1 MEQFLLIWHL
11 QLFKM
16 ENQEQKKKKDTNKIY
31 FLIAVIVALL
41 GTNAYLFLQK
51 SKSDQRIVTVSDEK
65 TALQTELE
73 KLEAELDQ
81 ANSATGELS
90 EELKTKDEELK
101 AKITQLRDA
110 LSKGKLTAGE
120 LAKAREDVKQLKYFV
135 TKYTEDIDVLIKKN
149 EALTGERDSLKS
161 TVNNVKQLANRLSR
175 SNDSLNVRVK
185 AGAALKTSAVDI
197 MAFKIRSNGKETDVT
212 RANTAQKI
220 KVQFTINTNP
230 IAEKGMHDVFMRIL
244 DPAGNL
250 IIGEGGAFV
259 ANDQQL
265 QYTYKT
271 AIQFNGEGN
280 TFVLDWA
287 NRNAFER
294 GTYTVILYADGY
306 TMGRGTFTLK

>member
-1 MEQFLLIWHL
+1 MD
-11 QLFKM
+11 
-16 ENQEQKKKKDTNKIY
+16 NQEQKKKKDTNKIY

-41 GTNAYLFLQK
+41 GTNAYLFFQK

-65 TALQTELE
+65 TALQIELE

-101 AKITQLRDA
+101 VKIAQLRDA

-135 TKYTEDIDVLIKKN
+135 SKYTNDIDELIKRN
-149 EALTGERDSLKS
+149 AALTGERDSLKS
-161 TVNNVKQLANRLSR
+161 TVNDVKQLASRLSR

-185 AGAALKTSAVDI
+185 AGAALKASAVDI
-197 MAFKIRSNGKETDVT
+197 MAFKIRSSGKEVDVT
-212 RANTAQKI
+212 RASTAQKI

-250 IIGEGGAFV
+250 IIGEGGAFM

-280 TFVLDWA
+280 TFVLDWT
-287 NRNAFER
+287 NRNAFEN
-294 GTYTVILYADGY
+294 GIYTVILYADGY

>member
-1 MEQFLLIWHL
+1 MD
-11 QLFKM
+11 
-16 ENQEQKKKKDTNKIY
+16 NQEQKKKKDTNKIY

-41 GTNAYLFLQK
+41 GTNAYLFFQK
-51 SKSDQRIVTVSDEK
+51 TKSDQRIVTVSDEK

-101 AKITQLRDA
+101 AKIIQLRDA
-110 LSKGKLTAGE
+110 LNKGTLTAGE

-135 TKYTEDIDVLIKKN
+135 SKYTNDIDDLIQKN
-149 EALTGERDSLKS
+149 AALTGERDSLKS
-161 TVNNVKQLANRLSR
+161 TVNDVKQLATRLSR

-185 AGAALKTSAVDI
+185 AGAALKTSAIDV

-212 RANTAQKI
+212 RASTAQKI
-220 KVQFTINTNP
+220 KVQFAINTNP

-250 IIGEGGAFV
+250 IIGEGGAFI
-259 ANDQQL
+259 ANEQQL

-271 AIQFNGEGN
+271 AIEFNGEGK
-280 TFVLDWA
+280 TFMLDWT

-306 TMGRGTFTLK
+306 TMGKGTFSLK